1 MCSPIDPVF
10 EFSEIGHHGI
20 ERWSFSKEHLPHVPV
35 VAPNLRNVD
44 VRRAHPKASGLGQ
57 IVPRRRFTKEN
68 LLVLHNGCQQTEIFH
83 RKLAVLVPIQTGQVV
98 VVPRESGRHLARME
112 DGMEQRG
119 LLPKCALRTKDVD
132 FGGRLSKEARNSV
145 SNVRLDRLPLRR
157 PNIPAASEL
166 QANDGT
172 NVRAEA
178 VQIRLQAERVG
189 EQEALPIGIGR
200 ILADLPIRLP
210 EDRAK

>member
-1 MCSPIDPVF
+1 
-10 EFSEIGHHGI
+10 
-20 ERWSFSKEHLPHVPV
+20 
-35 VAPNLRNVD
+35 
-44 VRRAHPKASGLGQ
+44 
-57 IVPRRRFTKEN
+57 
-68 LLVLHNGCQQTEIFH
+68 
-83 RKLAVLVPIQTGQVV
+83 
-98 VVPRESGRHLARME
+98 ME

-119 LLPKCALRTKDVD
+119 FFPERAFRPKNVD
-132 FGGRLSKEARNSV
+132 FGDRMSHEARQHISDI
-145 SNVRLDRLPLRR
+145 RLDRLPLRG
-157 PNIPAASEL
+157 PNVPAASEL